1 MAVAQAR
8 GTKSTRRTTT
18 TRPGLRLARTDA
30 GVETK
35 PQPSPRSPE
44 TEAVV
49 HERRGT
55 DRVRARGQGVAT
67 FVDPDGRLWLTR
79 VTLVD
84 RCGGGLG
91 VRCPVKIAPGA
102 SVRCSVDG
110 QIEFGSV
117 AHTRGRG
124 GAYRLGLRLERR
136 MAA

>member
-8 GTKSTRRTTT
+8 GTKSTRRTA
-18 TRPGLRLARTDA
+18 TRPGLRLVRADT

-35 PQPSPRSPE
+35 PQTSLQLTEP
-44 TEAVV
+44 EAVA
-49 HERRGT
+49 HERRGA

-110 QIEFGSV
+110 QTEFGCV

-136 MAA
+136 LAA

>member
-8 GTKSTRRTTT
+8 GTKSTRRTT

-35 PQPSPRSPE
+35 PEASGRSPE
-44 TEAVV
+44 PGTVA

-55 DRVRARGQGVAT
+55 ERVRARGQGVAT

-91 VRCPVKIAPGA
+91 VRCPVKVSPGA

-110 QIEFGSV
+110 QTEFGTV

-136 MAA
+136 LAA

>member
-8 GTKSTRRTTT
+8 GTKRTRRTN
-18 TRPGLRLARTDA
+18 TRPELRLVRAEGA
-30 GVETK
+30 VETT
-35 PQPSPRSPE
+35 PQSGLQLPE
-44 TEAVV
+44 AAPAAP
-49 HERRGT
+49 ERRGT
-55 DRVRARGQGVAT
+55 ERVRARGQGVAT

-84 RCGGGLG
+84 RSGDGLG
-91 VRCPVKIAPGA
+91 VRCPVKVAPGA
-102 SVRCSVDG
+102 TVRCSVDG
-110 QIEFGSV
+110 KLEFGSV